1 MPGSKREDPNARL
14 AQLLSAPP
22 GVTPNADAVGA
33 TKPPPLF
40 PHAAYA
46 LSLCST
52 SPGVVLPHPLPFSLF

>member
-14 AQLLSAPP
+14 AQLLS
-22 GVTPNADAVGA
+22 VTPNADAVGA

-52 SPGVVLPHPLPFSLF
+52 SPGVVLPRPSPFSLF